1 MKIELNELTT
11 GYGTKVVTEKIN
23 ATLSSGKLVCLLGNN
38 GTGKSTLLRTLCGFQ
53 PALSGDMILVDEGVS
68 RSLSTYN
75 NKEKARII
83 GVVLTDRIDAEHMTV
98 RDLVMMG
105 RLPYMGFWGRPQA
118 EDERIT
124 DEALRLVGITSF
136 ASRLVSTLSDGER
149 QKAVIAKT
157 LAQQTPVIFLDEPSA
172 FLDYPS
178 KVDLMNLLHRIA
190 EQEHKIVLISTHDVE
205 IATRTAHEA
214 WLLEGNSKLCC
225 LSPEEAL
232 RYYVPE

>member
-1 MKIELNELTT
+1 MKIELKQLTT
-11 GYGTKVVTEKIN
+11 GYGAKVVTDKID

-53 PALSGDMILVDEGVS
+53 TALSGEMVLTDAGIS
-68 RSLSTYN
+68 RSLSTYT

-105 RLPYMGFWGRPQA
+105 RLPYMGFWGRSQA
-118 EDERIT
+118 DDERIT

-136 ASRLVSTLSDGER
+136 ASRLVNTLSDGER

-178 KVDLMNLLHRIA
+178 KVDLMNILRRIA

-205 IATRTAHEA
+205 IATRTSHEA
-214 WLLEGNSKLCC
+214 WLLPGDGRLCS
-225 LSPEEAL
+225 LTPEEAL
-232 RYYVPE
+232 RYYVK